1 MNVYECLVCA
11 EQSETRTCFA
21 CRNGIRGDL
30 LGLPELYR
38 ALEDSRQ
45 RVRGGGSGGRSA
57 TRLHAPLP
65 GREDVLNLLGP
76 AARQPVTDGRD
87 QTGAVP
93 FLALLESWAEV
104 VTEGLRLP
112 PVRRHVTP
120 LTARLTG
127 HVAWIVEQDWVADFA
142 EEIRELVRTVERM
155 TAMPSKPT
163 REFLT
168 GVRCPTCDRD
178 PMVRI
183 VPSDWSAECRFCPS
197 VRLDERDYRLLVE
210 AQARD
215 ARDAVNP

>member
-1 MNVYECLVCA
+1 MNIYECFVCSDP
-11 EQSETRTCFA
+11 SETRTCDR

-30 LGLPELYR
+30 LGLPELHR

-45 RVRGGGSGGRSA
+45 RVRGAGGDGRSGK
-57 TRLHAPLP
+57 RLHPPTP
-65 GREDVLNLLGP
+65 GREDVLNMLGP
-76 AARQPVTDGRD
+76 ASRQAVTDARD
-87 QTGAVP
+87 QVGAVP
-93 FLALLESWAEV
+93 FLEVLSGWAEV

-127 HVAWIVEQDWVADFA
+127 HVAWIVEQDWAADFA

-163 REFLT
+163 RQFLT

-183 VPSDWSAECRFCPS
+183 VPSDWAAECRFCPA
-197 VRLDERDYRLLVE
+197 VKLDQRDYEALVRE
-210 AQARD
+210 QSKALED
-215 ARDAVNP
+215 ANT